1 MQLETLISIAY
12 ITKRT
17 LIVPSKSIVDHLD
30 NQNIDEFDVFDWDS
44 LSSLICLTRDEPDI
58 KKYIIPITQDSH
70 KSIDES
76 TLDEYKNEKYWY
88 FEDLPLPMFHTFF
101 TLFPTIFFTS
111 ITHFFHT
118 F

>member
-17 LIVPSKSIVDHLD
+17 LIIPPKSIVDHLD
-30 NQNIDEFDVFDWDS
+30 GKNIDEFVVFDWDS
-44 LSSLICLTRDEPDI
+44 LSSLICLSRDEPNI

-70 KSIDES
+70 KSIDKF

-88 FEDLPLPMFHTFF
+88 FENLPLPSSECYIKLDNNIKQKQRRMLKNT
-101 TLFPTIFFTS
+101 
-111 ITHFFHT
+111 
-118 F
+118 